1 MQVSE
6 SVCSYMFARGMYVT
20 CDPSKLDIA
29 TLSAWQTPEVDL
41 PVEEFFFRLE
51 PAVEQLLSQGVPA
64 AYCNINVHH
73 HLRRSYE
80 MLASVR
86 VQPVL
91 ALSQH
96 QAASMSSKPLKSNR
110 SSPPRYDTSDSSD
123 RGFGGGGGKQPWRIT
138 QLNTY
143 NRSATANNQP
153 RSKW

>member
-1 MQVSE
+1 
-6 SVCSYMFARGMYVT
+6 VCAHT
-20 CDPSKLDIA
+20 CLQAGCMSTRDPSNLDTA

-91 ALSQH
+91 ALPQH

-110 SSPPRYDTSDSSD
+110 SSPPRCDTSDPSD
-123 RGFGGGGGKQPWRIT
+123 TGFRGGGGKQPWRIT
-138 QLNTY
+138 QPNTC
-143 NRSATANNQP
+143 NRSATGNNQP

>member
-1 MQVSE
+1 VRTRVRARALYVCAQLSDLVAAIVS
-6 SVCSYMFARGMYVT
+6 VGR
-20 CDPSKLDIA
+20 
-29 TLSAWQTPEVDL
+29 TPEVDL

-86 VQPVL
+86 VQPNF
-91 ALSQH
+91 ATPQER
-96 QAASMSSKPLKSNR
+96 ASSAHVQLPKSTSCR
-110 SSPPRYDTSDSSD
+110 SSPSRGHDTTDSSD
-123 RGFGGGGGKQPWRIT
+123 RGFACSGGKQPWRIT
-138 QLNTY
+138 NINTH
-143 NRSATANNQP
+143 NRSAVTGAQP